1 MSGFD
6 RVCAVL
12 AGVLG
17 AILMLMGVFGLFA
30 GIQANFRLPPI
41 LGLFPAFV
49 GWGVIRSVM
58 LAWNVASNESGS
70 MTQATSTIDQSAPFG
85 NWGNKPDDDRPE

>member
-6 RVCAVL
+6 RFCAVL

-17 AILMLMGVFGLFA
+17 AILLLMGVFGLFA
-30 GIQANFRLPPI
+30 GIQANFRLPPV

-58 LAWNVASNESGS
+58 LAWNVTTNESGS
-70 MTQATSTIDQSAPFG
+70 MTSTVDQSGTFG
-85 NWGNKPDDDRPE
+85 DWGNNSEDDRSQ